1 MDCLQNLRNE
11 RPAGTFVLA
20 MVLEQE
26 SAQARLNAL
35 NACHEAELKKN
46 TSYVVTEKEELI
58 GPLGADATETFMVDN
73 QSYRDIKSKLSPIT
87 VSKVMSALEASAEK
101 EITAQ
106 ELAFRLGVTKRSA
119 NRFLST
125 LEREEILKVAYK
137 KRTTSRGRPESVFV
151 RIE

>member
-1 MDCLQNLRNE
+1 MEWKSLQPKKMFLKVRKMEKPIRNTN
-11 RPAGTFVLA
+11 RIKKKNIGYGFGAGI
-20 MVLEQE
+20 
-26 SAQARLNAL
+26 AQARLNAL

-58 GPLGADATETFMVDN
+58 GPLGVEATETFMVDN

-106 ELAFRLGVTKRSA
+106 VRS
-119 NRFLST
+119 
-125 LEREEILKVAYK
+125 YK
-137 KRTTSRGRPESVFV
+137 KKCEPFSVNI
-151 RIE
+151 RA